1 MLPVLSALLLQ
12 QAFFSA
18 FSNKLNFKNHL
29 KHLPLNDSRQVLFC
43 LMITKDVYFVI
54 FDKKM
59 QKILEIY
66 VNVCYT

>member
-1 MLPVLSALLLQ
+1 M
-12 QAFFSA
+12 
-18 FSNKLNFKNHL
+18 
-29 KHLPLNDSRQVLFC
+29 PLNDSRQVLFC
-43 LMITKDVYFVI
+43 LIITKDVYFVI